1 MTTPSEAPPGPPGDA
16 DPPGPGDTPW
26 SRWDQPSGRWM
37 LPGACPDS
45 RERTLVLEAAAR
57 LLFPTVLVFS
67 VYLLFE
73 GHYGPGGGFSGGLVA
88 GLAFVL
94 RHIAGGD
101 DNILVSRF
109 GIRPP
114 VLAGTGLVIAV
125 LTGLAPVLWGEPVL
139 ASTKW
144 HISFGSFGYLD
155 VVSSLLLDVGVYLLI
170 IGVVLDLLRS
180 LGSGIARDAREAGET
195 APRPDTGGG
204 R

>member
-1 MTTPSEAPPGPPGDA
+1 MTTSREVPAKTEQPGA
-16 DPPGPGDTPW
+16 AATEESW
-26 SRWDQPSGRWM
+26 AHWDEPSGQWM
-37 LPGACPDS
+37 LTGNCPDT

-67 VYLLFE
+67 VFLLFE

-101 DNILVSRF
+101 DNLGSKFRV
-109 GIRPP
+109 RPP
-114 VLAGTGLVIAV
+114 VVVGTGLTIAV
-125 LTGLAPVLWGEPVL
+125 LTGLAPVLWGGAVL
-139 ASTKW
+139 ESTKW
-144 HISFGSFGYLD
+144 TITFGEFGYLD
-155 VVSSLLLDVGVYLLI
+155 IVTSLLLDVGVYLLI

-180 LGSGIARDAREAGET
+180 LGSGIARDAREAGED
-195 APRPDTGGG
+195 PPGRDRGGD

>member
-1 MTTPSEAPPGPPGDA
+1 MTTSREAPAGRTTGPADA
-16 DPPGPGDTPW
+16 GPASGGSW
-26 SRWDQPSGRWM
+26 VRWDEPSGRWM
-37 LPGACPDS
+37 LPGNCPDT

-67 VYLLFE
+67 VFLLFE

-101 DNILVSRF
+101 DNLGSKFRV
-109 GIRPP
+109 RPP
-114 VLAGTGLVIAV
+114 VVVGTGLTIAV
-125 LTGLAPVLWGEPVL
+125 VTGLAPVLWGEPVL

-144 HISFGSFGYLD
+144 TITFGEFGYLD
-155 VVSSLLLDVGVYLLI
+155 IVTSLLIDVGVYLLI

-180 LGSGIARDAREAGET
+180 LGSGIARDAREAGEG
-195 APRPDTGGG
+195 PPGGDRG
-204 R
+204 GDR

>member
-1 MTTPSEAPPGPPGDA
+1 MTTDTDRPGGPTPPPDGEVS
-16 DPPGPGDTPW
+16 W

-37 LPGACPDS
+37 LPGSCPDT
-45 RERTLVLEAAAR
+45 RERTLILEAAAR

-88 GLAFVL
+88 GLAFVI

-101 DNILVSRF
+101 DDPGSTLR
-109 GIRPP
+109 IRPP
-114 VLAGTGLVIAV
+114 VLVGTGLTLAV
-125 LTGLAPVLWGEPVL
+125 LTGLAPVLWGDPVL
-139 ASTKW
+139 SSTKW
-144 HISFGSFGYLD
+144 QLGFGPLGHLD
-155 VVSSLLLDVGVYLLI
+155 VVSSLLLDTGVYLLI

-195 APRPDTGGG
+195 APRDPVGGD